1 MSEVALCLLYSLML
15 SQGSKQCSRYFQ
27 TKESRHMELIIN
39 VFRGLGEGLC
49 GGHWEAPLQTPFME
63 GLVVSPARGCASKQ
77 PTAVSCLRGLP
88 QRLNNI
94 LAKATLSWGT
104 ILAYCQITGEP
115 YVLDLDL
122 PVGLTETF
130 TDLHPSFTHPLPGPT
145 ASHKCSV
152 LIMIQPAKL
161 QPASASREPSLRHEV
176 TQRLVTN
183 CRKSQTPLG
192 LSYRAGGRSPE
203 PRIHLPLASL
213 EHLTGLEPSHDWKFQ
228 KPFWIPQVTGTWS
241 CPVLITMPPEIE
253 KEKCLLSSFH
263 LPRTHEFFQFLE
275 TAWKSTGKGV

>member
-1 MSEVALCLLYSLML
+1 MCSGAGRRAMRRTLRSATPNSLH
-15 SQGSKQCSRYFQ
+15 GR
-27 TKESRHMELIIN
+27 
-39 VFRGLGEGLC
+39 
-49 GGHWEAPLQTPFME
+49 
-63 GLVVSPARGCASKQ
+63 
-77 PTAVSCLRGLP
+77 SCLTC
-88 QRLNNI
+88 Q
-94 LAKATLSWGT
+94 LSWGPA
-104 ILAYCQITGEP
+104 LAFEQHLAQSHALLGHDFGLLPDNRWGLCT
-115 YVLDLDL
+115 LDL
-122 PVGLTETF
+122 PVRLTEAF
-130 TDLHPSFTHPLPGPT
+130 TDLHPSFTHPLPSPA

-192 LSYRAGGRSPE
+192 LSYRAEGRSPE

-263 LPRTHEFFQFLE
+263 LPSTQEFFQFLE